1 MKNKVFSERFNREL
15 TLLDLPDDP
24 SDKLK
29 AVAKVFGVSRH
40 LANAMI
46 LGHLSPSEVELNRI
60 AEVLEVCPQWLC
72 GNTDKKKS
80 YSRRESM
87 ETTE

>member
-1 MKNKVFSERFNREL
+1 MKNKVFSERFNRKL

-46 LGHLSPSEVELNRI
+46 LGHLSPSDVELNRI
-60 AEVLEVCPQWLC
+60 AEILEVCPQWLS
-72 GNTDKKKS
+72 GNSDKEKAF
-80 YSRRESM
+80 SRRDSV
-87 ETTE
+87 ETTT